1 MSAQPMLSRAAE
13 AVYWLNRYVERAES
27 LARFVDVNLHLTT
40 DLPAGVQEQWM
51 PLIAVT
57 AATGPFNQRYDG
69 PSRENV
75 TRFLA
80 FDRENPSSI
89 ISCLSAARDN
99 ARSVREIISS
109 DMWEQI
115 NRLYLVVAEAAASR
129 APVDLFEFLA
139 EVRRGC
145 RLFEGIA
152 HGTMSHGEAW
162 HFMRLGRMLER
173 ADETTRILDV
183 KYFFLLPSVQDVGT
197 AIDDIQWT
205 AVLKSV
211 SGFEMYRKKHGRITP
226 TDIVEFLLLD
236 REFPRAVHYSILTA
250 VRSLHAVTG
259 SPPGTFRNLA
269 ERRLGQ
275 LEAELNYTQVSE
287 VIANGL
293 HEFLD
298 GLQRKMNSA
307 DDAIVDAFFS
317 VRPLGTEPAPAP

>member
-1 MSAQPMLSRAAE
+1 MLSRAAN

-27 LARFVDVNLHLTT
+27 LARFADVNLHMTT
-40 DLPAGVQEQWM
+40 DLPAGVGEQWM

-57 AATGPFNQRYDG
+57 AATGPFNERYDG

-75 TRFLA
+75 IRFLT
-80 FDRENPSSI
+80 FDRDNPSSI
-89 ISCLSAARDN
+89 ISCLSEAREN

-115 NRLYLVVAEAAASR
+115 NRLYLSVTEAASGG
-129 APVDLFEFLA
+129 APMDLFEFLA

-152 HGTMSHGEAW
+152 HSTMSHGEAW

-183 KYFFLLPSVQDVGT
+183 KYFILLPSVHDIGT

-226 TDIVEFLLLD
+226 TDIVQFLLLD
-236 REFPRAVHYSILTA
+236 REFPRAVHYCILTA
-250 VRSLHAVTG
+250 VRSLHFITG
-259 SPPGTFRNLA
+259 SPPGTFCNLA
-269 ERRLGQ
+269 ERLLGQ

-287 VIANGL
+287 VIASGL

-298 GLQRKMNSA
+298 GLQRKLNDADSA
-307 DDAIVDAFFS
+307 VVDAFFS
-317 VRPLGTEPAPAP
+317 LRPLEAGQGQTQ